1 MTLYLERSTNL
12 GSTSVVAPS
21 TVEVSFET
29 DALPLSCILT
39 GSELSRAR
47 VLKIDVEGA
56 EASVVWGL
64 APVLGRLR
72 SDAELVIEVTPRLL
86 ASQGMAV
93 SDVVRPLEAQG
104 FKVYELANHFTPRD
118 YPAALHDPGV
128 PARWSRVV
136 RERSE
141 LVFSR
146 VDAERLP

>member
-1 MTLYLERSTNL
+1 LL
-12 GSTSVVAPS
+12 
-21 TVEVSFET
+21 
-29 DALPLSCILT
+29 LT

-47 VLKIDVEGA
+47 VLKIDVQGA

-128 PARWSRVV
+128 PARW
-136 RERSE
+136 
-141 LVFSR
+141 
-146 VDAERLP
+146 